1 MTSKITDKALKGGA
15 SVGIPPRHMDFQFPE
30 TMPKYFYANNATA
43 TIFFAMLS
51 ASFPPGERFFMDSVR
66 HFRNRVTDKRQ
77 RAAISG
83 FMGQEAIHGREHERL
98 NELLAERG
106 FDMETPERFV
116 KVMLSVLTKLPK
128 STQLAATTFMEHFTA
143 LLAEQ
148 LLEDEEFRSLA
159 DPEMIKIWQW
169 HALEELEHKAVA
181 YDVYELIGNSHGERI
196 AAAAASVVVLIPM
209 MGVTWAWM
217 LAKDGK
223 LGDVKDNVDGLKMMF
238 GRNGFVSRILPRMP
252 EFIGRRFHPD
262 DHDTKALEEAW
273 RDRLFGEGGQLFE
286 AYKNRAA

>member
-1 MTSKITDKALKGGA
+1 MTSKNTDKVLKGGA
-15 SVGIPPRHMDFQFPE
+15 SVGIPPRHMDFQFSE

-83 FMGQEAIHGREHERL
+83 FMGQEAIHGREHDRL

-196 AAAAASVVVLIPM
+196 AAAAAMRGRIRETNPLRPNIIFNPSALSFTSPSFPSLANIHAQ
-209 MGVTWAWM
+209 VTPIIGISTTTEAAAAAIRSPW
-217 LAKDGK
+217 L
-223 LGDVKDNVDGLKMMF
+223 
-238 GRNGFVSRILPRMP
+238 LP
-252 EFIGRRFHPD
+252 ISSY
-262 DHDTKALEEAW
+262 TS
-273 RDRLFGEGGQLFE
+273 
-286 AYKNRAA
+286 

>member
-1 MTSKITDKALKGGA
+1 M
-15 SVGIPPRHMDFQFPE
+15 
-30 TMPKYFYANNATA
+30 
-43 TIFFAMLS
+43 
-51 ASFPPGERFFMDSVR
+51 
-66 HFRNRVTDKRQ
+66 
-77 RAAISG
+77 
-83 FMGQEAIHGREHERL
+83 
-98 NELLAERG
+98 
-106 FDMETPERFV
+106 
-116 KVMLSVLTKLPK
+116 KVMLSVLTRLPK

-223 LGDVKDNVDGLKMMF
+223 LGDVKDNAEGLKMMF

-273 RDRLFGEGGQLFE
+273 RERLFGEGGQLFE